1 MVSLKFSHAKK
12 LILVSLVVFSNFVCA
27 DTKTMADLDQ
37 LQQETMYYRALT
49 LKNKAMQE
57 SGLGGVLTQPST
69 TVSAGTTSTVKTTVS
84 LPTVESIMG
93 NNKGMIAKLSYS
105 DGTTTNNKVGD
116 VIDGNLKVWR
126 VSLNGV
132 QVKNLSNGSLFDLK
146 EGGN

>member
-1 MVSLKFSHAKK
+1 MVNLKFSHAKK

-27 DTKTMADLDQ
+27 DIRTMADLDQ
-37 LQQETMYYRALT
+37 LQQDTMYYRALT

-57 SGLGGVLTQPST
+57 SGVGGVLTQPST

-132 QVKNLSNGSLFDLK
+132 QVKNLSNGSVFDLK